1 MKKKGICI
9 LLVLIMSVM
18 LFTGDGV
25 NNTAKEDADTI
36 TVYLWTTAVKAF

>member
-1 MKKKGICI
+1 MKKKRIGF
-9 LLVLIMSVM
+9 LLVLIVIVT
-18 LFTGDGV
+18 LLAGCDA